1 MSGGLSWRH
10 DQVNRPGGSCRNGP
24 GRRARIPVSTL
35 RSLLAPRRRRH
46 ERAAFA
52 LYTTAVAAART
63 PFLYR
68 ELGAPDTIDGR
79 FDVVGLYVFLLID
92 RLRRAPHP
100 GPDLAQAVFDAM
112 FSDMDVNLRE
122 MGVGDLSVGK
132 KVRVMWEAFHGRAVA
147 YAAPLEAADAPALAA
162 ALARNVWRSAA
173 PPSGSA
179 ELLARLAL
187 AQRAHLSRQ
196 ALDRLAAGEVV
207 FLPAEGA
214 ASA

>member
-1 MSGGLSWRH
+1 MIKSTVRTASAGASRGAE
-10 DQVNRPGGSCRNGP
+10 
-24 GRRARIPVSTL
+24 RRYQVSTF
-35 RSLLAPRRRRH
+35 RSLFARRRHRH

-52 LYTTAVAAART
+52 LYTAAVAAARS

-68 ELGAPDTIDGR
+68 NLGAPDTIDGR

-92 RLRRAPHP
+92 RLRRAPPP

-132 KVRVMWEAFHGRAVA
+132 KVRTMWEAFHGRAVA
-147 YAAPLEAADAPALAA
+147 YAAPLESGDVPALAA

-173 PPSGSA
+173 PVSA
-179 ELLARLAL
+179 GAERLARLAL
-187 AQRAHLSRQ
+187 AQRAHLSGQ
-196 ALDRLAAGEVV
+196 MLDRIAAGEVA
-207 FLPAEGA
+207 FLSAEEA
-214 ASA
+214 ARA